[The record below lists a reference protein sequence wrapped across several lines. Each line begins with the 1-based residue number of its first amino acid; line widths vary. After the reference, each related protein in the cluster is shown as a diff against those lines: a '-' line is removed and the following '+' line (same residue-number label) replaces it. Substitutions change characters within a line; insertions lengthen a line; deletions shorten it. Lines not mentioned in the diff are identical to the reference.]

1 MLEDLVK
8 KSRSYRRFLENE
20 RISIDFLTYLISLTR
35 FCPSAAN
42 LQPLKYILSTNREKN
57 KLIFNTLSWA
67 AYLKDWKGPKEG
79 ERPSAYIVM
88 LGDKNIAKDFRY
100 DAGICAQT
108 IMLGA
113 TEKGF
118 GGCILASINRDKL
131 REGLDIPE
139 DFEILLVLALG
150 KPNETVVIEDMKDA
164 KDIKYWR
171 DEKGIHHVPKRLLN
185 DLILKRFSD

>member
-8 KSRSYRRFLENE
+8 KSRSYRRFFEDE

-131 REGLDIPE
+131 REDLDIPK

-150 KPNETVVIEDMKDA
+150 KPNETVVIEDMNDA

-171 DEKGIHHVPKRLLN
+171 DEKGIHHVPKRLLD